1 VLERVIVEIN
11 PDNKHETDK
20 NNAERHATVPN
31 SSPNPAR
38 DTRKIFVTTSADVT
52 RAAGTDD
59 NENHVPLVAR
69 EKIEVYESRSL
80 WRILT
85 TSAKQVKTLLSDAH

>member
-1 VLERVIVEIN
+1 MLSDMRPFRILHRIQL
-11 PDNKHETDK
+11 
-20 NNAERHATVPN
+20 AT
-31 SSPNPAR
+31 
-38 DTRKIFVTTSADVT
+38 TRKIFVTTSADVT